1 MCWRQVT
8 AAKHCM
14 QGGQLNTRAAAT
26 FSTATKTAAA
36 QIQKHLALHQ
46 AAHNECC
53 WHHDEVPNTP
63 GVPAATV
70 FPQDEGG
77 SSCGLLEKQT
87 HRPAQL

>member
-1 MCWRQVT
+1 
-8 AAKHCM
+8 M

-36 QIQKHLALHQ
+36 QIQKHPALHQ
-46 AAHNECC
+46 AAHNEC

-63 GVPAATV
+63 DVPAATV
-70 FPQDEGG
+70 FPQAGGG
-77 SSCGLLEKQT
+77 SICCLLEKQT

>member
-1 MCWRQVT
+1 
-8 AAKHCM
+8 M

-36 QIQKHLALHQ
+36 QIQKHPLHQ
-46 AAHNECC
+46 AAHNEC

-63 GVPAATV
+63 DVPAATV
-70 FPQDEGG
+70 FPQAGGG
-77 SSCGLLEKQT
+77 SICCLLEKQT